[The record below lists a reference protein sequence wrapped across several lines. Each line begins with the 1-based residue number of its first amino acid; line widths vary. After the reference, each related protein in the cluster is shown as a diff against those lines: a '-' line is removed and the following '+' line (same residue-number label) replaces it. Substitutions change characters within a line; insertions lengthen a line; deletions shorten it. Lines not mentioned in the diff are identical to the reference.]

1 MEQKYCII
9 IARQFGSLGRQIGKQ
24 LAKELDIAYYDREL
38 LEHAA
43 ESMGLPV
50 SSLADLDD
58 KMSGTFQ
65 KMLYPLGISSSATQS
80 KLFEVQKTMIL
91 DAANKSSC
99 VIVGKHILI
108 DSGAFGLD
116 GSVAL
121 LKKAASQK
129 FVLSNP

>member
-1 MEQKYCII
+1 MEQKYCIT

-58 KMSGTFQ
+58 KMSGTPWESV
-65 KMLYPLGISSSATQS
+65 PLPPRA
-80 KLFEVQKTMIL
+80 
-91 DAANKSSC
+91 SC
-99 VIVGKHILI
+99 
-108 DSGAFGLD
+108 
-116 GSVAL
+116 
-121 LKKAASQK
+121 LKYRK
-129 FVLSNP
+129 P